1 MKRGPYKEHLKR
13 TGDLPLSTDYSRK
26 KRRVGVGECS
36 TGKRTT
42 YNEEVMSPDARNGLP
57 FDDLHENEDYVNQQ
71 ELLDHLCIA
80 NLDNID
86 DSNSSVQEID
96 DSDQQSD
103 TSISDDNND
112 YDSIE
117 EHKSSSVSDFNE
129 GSENFE
135 SDQDEENF
143 EDENINVEKR
153 CPNHDVQCRQV
164 LYEGCDL
171 TKEESVLLIMS
182 VALRHHF
189 TDAALQS
196 FIQTIDCHLP
206 RTCHGSKY
214 LFCKSVPKQTY
225 HVYYFCPQCILIL
238 HVDND
243 CITVKCDNCSEQ
255 YNPSQ
260 LKKDGKFFIYIPLKE
275 QLIELVNSKV
285 FMQFRQENE
294 KESDV
299 INGKVYR
306 KLKRKNII
314 GENDIT
320 IQWNTDGVQLFNS
333 SLSSLWPIL
342 VTINEL
348 PYRIRKQQILLT
360 GLWFQSSKPPMNVFL
375 QPFLEELI
383 DLHFNGFESTTFIHQ
398 EPILI
403 KVHTLLAPVDSVARS
418 AIQGIKQYNGKYGC
432 PYCYHKRK
440 QICIEQNRRKRV
452 YCGNICTL
460 RKQSHYVRHAEKSQE
475 KNKPVKGV
483 KWPSIVTLIPLFN
496 VISSFPPEYLHSLA
510 EGVIKQFLMAWFDS
524 SNREKDWSLRKHE
537 VLFDKRL
544 MSMKP
549 TSEITRTPQSI
560 TQRRLWKGAEYKN
573 FALYYSLICL
583 KGLMP
588 NKYVQHWLLLV
599 YSMHVFL
606 STTISPNNF
615 IIATFALQKFVLDT
629 EKLYGAMFMNYNIHL
644 MLHIPKA
651 VKQFGALWAWST
663 FPYEDFNHTIQSLF
677 NGTQYIPE
685 QICKFYSRIRYV
697 KQSSVF
703 DQPNCSKK
711 GKDLFDSII
720 KECRIKRCMEYGNS
734 LRAFGSAIII
744 ELSLIEK
751 ITVEQFLGESV
762 KNKALAYQRFIYQNI
777 LYHGSNCTQLKKD
790 VTVQF

>member
-112 YDSIE
+112 YDNIE

-225 HVYYFCPQCILIL
+225 HVYYFV
-238 HVDND
+238 HN
-243 CITVKCDNCSEQ
+243 
-255 YNPSQ
+255 
-260 LKKDGKFFIYIPLKE
+260 
-275 QLIELVNSKV
+275 
-285 FMQFRQENE
+285 ENE

-418 AIQGIKQYNGKYGC
+418 AIQGIKQYNG
-432 PYCYHKRK
+432 
-440 QICIEQNRRKRV
+440 N
-452 YCGNICTL
+452 
-460 RKQSHYVRHAEKSQE
+460 
-475 KNKPVKGV
+475 
-483 KWPSIVTLIPLFN
+483 
-496 VISSFPPEYLHSLA
+496 
-510 EGVIKQFLMAWFDS
+510 
-524 SNREKDWSLRKHE
+524 NREKDWSLRKHE

-560 TQRRLWKGAEYKN
+560 TQRRLWK
-573 FALYYSLICL
+573 
-583 KGLMP
+583 
-588 NKYVQHWLLLV
+588 
-599 YSMHVFL
+599 
-606 STTISPNNF
+606 
-615 IIATFALQKFVLDT
+615 
-629 EKLYGAMFMNYNIHL
+629 
-644 MLHIPKA
+644 
-651 VKQFGALWAWST
+651 
-663 FPYEDFNHTIQSLF
+663 
-677 NGTQYIPE
+677 
-685 QICKFYSRIRYV
+685 
-697 KQSSVF
+697 
-703 DQPNCSKK
+703 
-711 GKDLFDSII
+711 
-720 KECRIKRCMEYGNS
+720 
-734 LRAFGSAIII
+734 
-744 ELSLIEK
+744 
-751 ITVEQFLGESV
+751 
-762 KNKALAYQRFIYQNI
+762 
-777 LYHGSNCTQLKKD
+777 
-790 VTVQF
+790 